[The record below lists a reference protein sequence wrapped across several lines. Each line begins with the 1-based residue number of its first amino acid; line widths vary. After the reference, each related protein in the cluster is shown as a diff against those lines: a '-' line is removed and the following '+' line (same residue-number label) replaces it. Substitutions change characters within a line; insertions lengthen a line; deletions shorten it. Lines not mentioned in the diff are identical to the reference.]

1 MDGTFEWEDEH
12 QSLWPHTRRT
22 CKVSN
27 RRYARTP
34 TKTKKTQVRDGIN
47 LTPIF
52 AQIESFMYRIA
63 KLERQNLEF
72 ETRIA
77 QLEAA
82 RHAPSGSGG
91 SQ

>member
-1 MDGTFEWEDEH
+1 MDGTFEWEDELAAMM
-12 QSLWPHTRRT
+12 QQYPAELPSLTRQVDLDRAEAQKRT
-22 CKVSN
+22 N
-27 RRYARTP
+27 G
-34 TKTKKTQVRDGIN
+34 GID

-63 KLERQNLEF
+63 KLERHNLEF

-77 QLEAA
+77 ELEAA
-82 RHAPSGSGG
+82 RHASSSSGG

>member
-1 MDGTFEWEDEH
+1 MDGTFEWEDELPEFMASYEANV
-12 QSLWPHTRRT
+12 QSLESQIRADRDEDQ
-22 CKVSN
+22 
-27 RRYARTP
+27 
-34 TKTKKTQVRDGIN
+34 KTQARDGIN

-77 QLEAA
+77 QLEAD
-82 RHAPSGSGG
+82 RHAPSSSG